1 MCLHVFMQQG
11 AWAVILYHLATP
23 SLHVLRYMFF
33 VTSGAMNHRNKQYIF
48 LWVSLTDRE
57 GAVMDK
63 GVH

>member
-11 AWAVILYHLATP
+11 AWAVILYHLLLTYMFY
-23 SLHVLRYMFF
+23 VMFF

-57 GAVMDK
+57 GAVMDE